1 MLCKDNGIH
10 TYNPTVAR
18 PGLGQEFWN
27 NGVFLRKRL
36 AELIKFSISCK
47 LIIPVR

>member
-1 MLCKDNGIH
+1 MLYNDNGIH
-10 TYNPTVAR
+10 TYNSTVSK
-18 PGLGQEFWN
+18 PGLGQEVWN
-27 NGVFLRKRL
+27 NGVFLRTRL